1 MAYKPPFTR
10 ASGGAPPTGPATL
23 RRANLSLVLR
33 ERASLSRA
41 DIAQATGLHRATVS
55 NLIADIARGL
65 ASGDRRVTMAVAGAA
80 SMVINHIIDDPT
92 TIMDL
97 PRPTPY

>member
-10 ASGGAPPTGPATL
+10 APGGAPPAGPATL
-23 RRANLSLVLR
+23 RRANFSLVLR
-33 ERASLSRA
+33 EHASLSRA
-41 DIAQATGLHRATVS
+41 DIAQATGP
-55 NLIADIARGL
+55 
-65 ASGDRRVTMAVAGAA
+65 ASTLGFGAASRGAA

-97 PRPTPY
+97 PRPASY